1 MAEIAVQV
9 ALVVA
14 EKAIIFLYYKLNHSS
29 TVRYDVQKAK
39 NCLERMRA
47 YLRDY
52 SASSSSSEDRE
63 GLEGLKNRVKQ
74 VQNIAYEIEDALDM
88 FMLEVPHQFHSN
100 AFSEK
105 IHGLVHYPA
114 VRKASHEFSS
124 KIEDIMEKKLRF
136 LLDLDSIHQ
145 VPGRDQE
152 GRPSSST
159 TRREDSHST
168 HRRLEEEE
176 IVGFE
181 KPKQELIKQL
191 VEGDNS
197 RPFTIISLVGPGGSG
212 KTTLLKN
219 VFENKMVQGFFNCHA
234 WIDVPRDL
242 CDRKLRELL
251 LNMLRKFDPKG
262 KREGPDHHEDPEV
275 QLRQLLEQK
284 RFVLVLDNVWCKKD
298 LERIVNY
305 IPNGLPGSKVITTS
319 RISDVA
325 SGRAKSPA
333 HIHDLSNLLSKEDAR
348 SLFYKRAFPNDREG
362 KCPPELKE
370 WADKILKRCEGLPFA
385 ISAVGTLL
393 AKKRPTPLEWKKLHD
408 NLEPNLPIISQ
419 ILQPSYEDLP
429 SHLKTCFLYF
439 SMFPE
444 DYSISRE
451 RLIRLWVTEG
461 FVMQGKSEG
470 FVVQGRK
477 KKPIEEDAEGYLT
490 ELIGRNLVHA
500 STMEVD
506 GRVRSCRVLNLVL
519 DFIISKVENVIVSFD
534 ENCSCST
541 PDEKIRRLSVHNVS
555 MTKLSRNRDLS
566 CIRTLLVC
574 GQASS
579 LSELLKTFRFLKVLD
594 LQGVPLEDFPNYVVG
609 LTLLRYLCLRETNV
623 RTVPKSI
630 KKLGFLETF
639 DLKQTKVTNLPAE
652 IYALHN
658 LRHLLVYRYD
668 VPNYVTFGA
677 ARGVEVSAGNIAAL
691 SSIQK
696 LSLITVKN
704 NRKIIRDLGELKGL
718 RKLGLTDLERKDGR
732 ELCCS
737 VQKMEDLST
746 LDVRSTSEEEFLD
759 LDHEEFPHYLQR
771 LYLKGRLER
780 LPKWIS
786 QLHSVAKIG
795 LKWSK
800 LNANENPLEA
810 LQALPNL
817 MELDLVRYYT
827 GEKLEFKKDTF
838 KELKILHIEEFDQ
851 LNTMVVQNGA
861 MPKLKKLTMSRC
873 QNLELLPLGIEGL
886 RSLDELLLYDM
897 NNLFIAR
904 LQKGSEDRQVVEHI
918 RVIHS
923 LYLGSNQR
931 FTGFQ
936 NLS

>member
-1 MAEIAVQV
+1 MAEIAIQV

-14 EKAIIFLYYKLNHSS
+14 ENAIIFLYHKLKRSS
-29 TVRYDVQKAK
+29 TVHSDVQKAR

-47 YLRDY
+47 YLRDC
-52 SASSSSSEDRE
+52 SEDHE
-63 GLEGLKNRVKQ
+63 GLEVFQARVKE
-74 VQNIAYEIEDALDM
+74 VQNIAYEIEDVLDK

-105 IHGLVHYPA
+105 IHGLAHYPT
-114 VRKASHEFSS
+114 VLKASHEFSS
-124 KIEDIMEKKLRF
+124 SIENIMKNKLRF
-136 LLDLDSIHQ
+136 LSALDSIHH

-159 TRREDSHST
+159 TRREDGHLT
-168 HRRLEEEE
+168 HRFLEEEE

-181 KPKQELIKQL
+181 EPKEKLIKQL

-197 RPFTIISLVGPGGSG
+197 KPFTIISLVGPGGSG
-212 KTTLLKN
+212 KTTLLKS
-219 VFENKMVQGFFNCHA
+219 VFRNKRVQGFFNCHA
-234 WIDVPRDL
+234 WIDVPHDF
-242 CDRKLRELL
+242 CARKLRELL
-251 LNMLRKFDPKG
+251 LNMLSKFDPKG
-262 KREGPDHHEDPEV
+262 KRGEPDHEDPEE
-275 QLRQLLEQK
+275 QLRLLLEQK
-284 RFVLVLDNVWCKKD
+284 RFVLVLDNVWSNQD
-298 LERIVNY
+298 LECIVNA
-305 IPNGLPGSKVITTS
+305 IPNGLPGSKVIITS
-319 RISDVA
+319 RKSDVA
-325 SGRAKSPA
+325 SGRAKSA
-333 HIHDLSNLLSKEDAR
+333 HIHDLRLSKEDAR
-348 SLFYKRAFPNDREG
+348 SLFYKKAFPDDREG

-385 ISAVGTLL
+385 ISAAGTFL
-393 AKKRPTPLEWKKLHD
+393 ATKRSTPLEWKKLHD
-408 NLEPNLPIISQ
+408 SLVPNLPIISQ

-444 DYSISRE
+444 DYSISHE
-451 RLIRLWVTEG
+451 RLIRLWVAEG
-461 FVMQGKSEG
+461 FVMQERSE
-470 FVVQGRK
+470 R
-477 KKPIEEDAEGYLT
+477 PIEEVAEGYLK
-490 ELIGRNLVHA
+490 ELMIGRNLVHA

-506 GRVRSCRVLNLVL
+506 GRVRSCRVLKLVL
-519 DFIISKVENVIVSFD
+519 EFIISKVENFTTVSCD
-534 ENCSCST
+534 ENCCCSI
-541 PDEKIRRLSVHNVS
+541 PGEKIRRLSVHNVG
-555 MTKLSRNRDLS
+555 MANLSRNRDLS
-566 CIRTLLVC
+566 CLRTLLVC
-574 GQASS
+574 GQANS
-579 LSELLKTFRFLKVLD
+579 LSELLKTFIFLKVLD
-594 LQGVPLEDFPNYVVG
+594 LQGVPLEDFPNSVVS

-630 KKLGFLETF
+630 KKLGFLETL

-658 LRHLLVYRYD
+658 LRHLLVYRYN

-677 ARGVEVSAGNIAAL
+677 ARGVKVSVGNIAAL
-691 SSIQK
+691 CCIQK
-696 LSLITVKN
+696 LSLISVKN
-704 NRKIIRDLGELKGL
+704 NRKFIRDLGELKGL

-737 VQKMEDLST
+737 VQKMKNLST

-759 LDHEEFPHYLQR
+759 LDHEEFPPHFLQR

-786 QLHSVAKIG
+786 KLHSVAKIG

-810 LQALPNL
+810 LQALPIL
-817 MELDLVRYYT
+817 MELELVGYYT

-838 KELKILHIEEFDQ
+838 KELKILHIEQFDQ

-897 NNLFIAR
+897 HNLFIDK
-904 LQKGSEDRQVVEHI
+904 LQKGSEDRQAVEHI

-923 LYLGSNQR
+923 FYLGYQH